1 MSIEIKFQSIKDT
14 QSIDALNPITQLN
27 WWLNLIGEMF
37 PLLLSQSIF
46 KIIRSIRTSLQ
57 HKDLQSSL

>member
-37 PLLLSQSIF
+37 RLLLSQSINKRF
-46 KIIRSIRTSLQ
+46 SYGKC
-57 HKDLQSSL
+57 

>member
-14 QSIDALNPITQLN
+14 KNIDALNPITQLN

-37 PLLLSQSIF
+37 RLLLSQSINKRF
-46 KIIRSIRTSLQ
+46 SYGKC
-57 HKDLQSSL
+57 